1 MTRLSE
7 LAQVLV
13 KQPKGILA
21 ADESNPTMDSRL
33 LSAGLEGTEIKRKT
47 WRDLIFSTGGLSEY
61 VSGII
66 MYDETVRQDSQLG
79 QSFVS
84 MLTSFGI
91 VPGVKVDTGT
101 EHLCD
106 SDGELLTR
114 GLDGLS
120 KRLREYKNFGIQ
132 FTKWR
137 AVFNIGPNTPSDN
150 CIRSNANN
158 LSKYASIAQEEG
170 FVPIVEPEVL
180 MEGDHSQKKC
190 YEVTNKV
197 LNIVFNELSKENV
210 KLNSMILKPNMV
222 LSGNLSGKE
231 DSSQQVAVSTLEC
244 LIQNVPKE
252 VPGIA
257 FLSGGQEDSQAT
269 RNLFQ
274 INRKARDFSN
284 PWELTYSFGR
294 AVLSSAL
301 YTWGGNLNFV
311 SSAQDIII
319 NRLRASSNA
328 RLNNT
333 KTI

>member
-7 LAQVLV
+7 LAQFLV

-21 ADESNPTMDSRL
+21 ADESNTTMDNRL
-33 LSAGLEGTEIKRKT
+33 LSIGLDGTEFKRKE
-47 WRDLIFSTGGLSEY
+47 WRELIFSTPGLNEY

-66 MYDETVRQDSQLG
+66 MYDETVRQESQLG

-101 EHLCD
+101 EHLVD
-106 SDGELLTR
+106 SEGEFLTH

-137 AVFNIGPNTPSDN
+137 SVLNIGPNTPSDD
-150 CIRSNANN
+150 CIRLNANC
-158 LSKYASIAQEEG
+158 LSKYASIAQGEG

-180 MEGDHSQKKC
+180 MDGDHSLKKC
-190 YEVTNKV
+190 YEVTDKV
-197 LNIVFNELSKENV
+197 LNIVFSELSKENV
-210 KLNSMILKPNMV
+210 KLNSMILKPNMI
-222 LSGNLSGKE
+222 LSGRFSDKE
-231 DSSQQVAVSTLEC
+231 DSSEEVAISTLEC
-244 LIQNVPKE
+244 LIQNVPKD

-257 FLSGGQEDSQAT
+257 FLSGGQEDYQAT

-274 INRKARDFSN
+274 ISRKSREFST
-284 PWELTYSFGR
+284 PWELTFSFGR

-301 YTWGGNLNFV
+301 HTWNGNTNFV
-311 SSAQDIII
+311 RNAQDIII
-319 NRLRASSNA
+319 NRLRSNSNA
-328 RLNNT
+328 RVRV
-333 KTI
+333 

>member
-7 LAQVLV
+7 LAQFLV

-21 ADESNPTMDSRL
+21 ADESNATMDNRL
-33 LSAGLEGTEIKRKT
+33 LSIGLDGTEFRRKG
-47 WRDLIFSTGGLSEY
+47 WRELIFSTPDLNEY

-66 MYDETVRQDSQLG
+66 MYDETVRQKSQLG
-79 QSFVS
+79 QSFVG

-101 EHLCD
+101 EHLVD
-106 SDGELLTR
+106 SDGEFLTH

-120 KRLREYKNFGIQ
+120 KRLREYKNFDIQ

-137 AVFNIGPNTPSDN
+137 SVLNIGPNTPSDD
-150 CIRSNANN
+150 CIRLNANR
-158 LSKYASIAQEEG
+158 LSKYASIAQREG

-180 MEGDHSQKKC
+180 MDGDHSLKKC
-190 YEVTNKV
+190 YEVTDKV
-197 LNIVFNELSKENV
+197 LNIVFSELSKENV
-210 KLNSMILKPNMV
+210 KLNSMILKPNMI
-222 LSGNLSGKE
+222 LSGRLSDKE
-231 DSSQQVAVSTLEC
+231 DSSEEVAVSTLEC
-244 LIQNVPKE
+244 LIQNVPKD

-274 INRKARDFSN
+274 ISRKSREFST
-284 PWELTYSFGR
+284 PWELTFSFGR

-301 YTWGGNLNFV
+301 HTWNGNTNFV
-311 SSAQDIII
+311 RNAQDIII
-319 NRLRASSNA
+319 NRLRSNSNA
-328 RLNNT
+328 RVNNPA
-333 KTI
+333 KI